1 MIKREGSQL
10 PQTTEIVFSLDG
22 NRQLQFKLS
31 CACQNTNRTA
41 FINKDDNI
49 INDFTNHHTST
60 GHVNKIS
67 TIQFLTEIHRITQ
80 PNPYMILLFKYPWE
94 FQGDVLWDILY
105 HIQFTKALCYIIF
118 ALLLRLKALLSGL

>member
-1 MIKREGSQL
+1 MATDNSSLNYHAPVKILIGQRLLTKTITSSMIL
-10 PQTTEIVFSLDG
+10 P
-22 NRQLQFKLS
+22 
-31 CACQNTNRTA
+31 
-41 FINKDDNI
+41 I
-49 INDFTNHHTST
+49 ITPQQGMLTRF
-60 GHVNKIS
+60 S

-94 FQGDVLWDILY
+94 FQSDVLWDILY